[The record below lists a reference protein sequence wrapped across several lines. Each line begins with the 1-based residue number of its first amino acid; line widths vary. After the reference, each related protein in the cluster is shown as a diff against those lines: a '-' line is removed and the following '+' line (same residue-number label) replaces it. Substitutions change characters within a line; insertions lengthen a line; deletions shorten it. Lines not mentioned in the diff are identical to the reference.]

1 MKNIKHL
8 IVAVLTILVTE
19 FVLAQL
25 PDPGFVIDHTT
36 AIVITDPQNDFL
48 SPQGVTWGLVGESV
62 AKNGTVQNLETLFK
76 LAKENGIPVFVSPHY
91 YYQHDHNW
99 KFEGALES
107 AMHAMG
113 MFDRGDQLNKEDFE
127 GSGADWLEIYKPY
140 IDQDFVT
147 VSSPH
152 KVFGPEQNDLSL
164 QLRKQKID
172 KVILAGMSGN
182 LCVEAH
188 MRELMEDGFEVA
200 IVGDA
205 TASAIIPGLDG
216 NQAAQ
221 TNFRF
226 ISSHVYKTAEMA
238 DEINAAK
245 ANGTLPK

>member
-1 MKNIKHL
+1 
-8 IVAVLTILVTE
+8 
-19 FVLAQL
+19 
-25 PDPGFVIDHTT
+25 
-36 AIVITDPQNDFL
+36 
-48 SPQGVTWGLVGESV
+48 VTWGLVGESV
-62 AKNGTVQNLETLFK
+62 KTNGTVENLETIFK
-76 LAKENGIPVFVSPHY
+76 LGKEYGIPVFISPHY
-91 YYQHDHNW
+91 YYKHDHGW
-99 KFEGALES
+99 KFEGALEK

-113 MFDRGDQLNKEDFE
+113 MFDRGDQLNKDGFE
-127 GSGADWLEIYKPY
+127 GSGADFLEPYKKY
-140 IDQDFVT
+140 IEQDYVT
-147 VSSPH
+147 VSGPH

-188 MRELMEDGFEVA
+188 MRELIEDGFEVS

-226 ISSHVYKTAEMA
+226 ISSHVFKTSELRTVFA
-238 DEINAAK
+238 NAK
-245 ANGTLPK
+245 LK